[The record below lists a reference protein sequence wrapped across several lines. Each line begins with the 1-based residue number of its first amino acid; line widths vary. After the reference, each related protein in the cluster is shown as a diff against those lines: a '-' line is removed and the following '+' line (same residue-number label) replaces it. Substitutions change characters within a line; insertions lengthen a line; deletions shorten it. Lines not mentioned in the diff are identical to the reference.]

1 MLVGSGLRKRE
12 IVTMKKIIPSLA
24 ILAAAILLTLPG
36 SAAAQSQ
43 SARAEYS
50 KAKQV
55 QRGSSY
61 QYVDTSCHTYGGY
74 GWGPYFGPC
83 PYRGQVYGPPEI
95 LNPRPVFGPFMPF
108 GPYW

>member
-1 MLVGSGLRKRE
+1 MQKF
-12 IVTMKKIIPSLA
+12 IPSLA
-24 ILAAAILLTLPG
+24 IVAAVVLLTLPDN
-36 SAAAQSQ
+36 AAAQAQ
-43 SARAEYS
+43 GAP
-50 KAKQV
+50 KKV

-61 QYVDTSCHTYGGY
+61 RYVDTSCHTYGGY